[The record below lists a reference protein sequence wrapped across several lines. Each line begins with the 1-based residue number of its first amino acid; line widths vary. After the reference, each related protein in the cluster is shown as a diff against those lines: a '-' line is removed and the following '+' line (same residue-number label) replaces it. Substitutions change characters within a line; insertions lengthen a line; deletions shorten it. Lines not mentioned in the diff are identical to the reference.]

1 MAYGTGYV
9 GGYADA
15 VLDGSYIVPVVY
27 GAGVG
32 KLVELSR
39 PTVLSQYWN
48 GSEDDDLWRRVNA
61 IRTPLVYV
69 YVDGTWVAR
78 REVTVEDVR
87 LRRRTIGG
95 GRRDVVTAAE
105 LADMVSDGALT
116 QEQADDAEVVQ

>member
-9 GGYADA
+9 GGYADPVA
-15 VLDGSYIVPVVY
+15 GGLFIVPQSFI
-27 GAGVG
+27 GNSR
-32 KLVELSR
+32 LVEVSR

-48 GSEDDDLWRRVNA
+48 GSGDDDLWRRVNA

-69 YVDGTWVAR
+69 HVDGTWVAR
-78 REVTVEDVR
+78 KVVTVEDVR
-87 LRRRTIGG
+87 LGRRVIGG